1 MEIER
6 NSNLFSQ
13 VSSLLN
19 KKTFTSSDFAYLK
32 SIPPSDFELII
43 EKLPQ
48 ESTAK
53 ILEYLKNDP
62 SDSIKKPHSFNKPPK
77 NNTQKIEPSPFLE
90 GFYAKGMFKHLWL
103 EDVKKIHQSLLPT
116 VQNNT
121 KIEVSEKKPDFP
133 SQMSLETIEKKP
145 TFLNILCKMAYV
157 FGDPRQDNMVCAQ
170 KLLETVQKTIE
181 TLLDSHVLSR
191 IFALQNKRPQ
201 KKLHKKQIF
210 HQFLQ
215 GLYPLEYKKF
225 SQIKELSSK
234 TVFPENFVESE
245 ESEEDSMI
253 FIEKSPT
260 KEEKTIENK
269 DFEAINL
276 RIDAMTQEEYIEFSH
291 CRTLNFL
298 SLGKEAFIDLI
309 GFKKI
314 HENFFKELRIMHFYS
329 EIEFINYILCRL
341 VKNIVESSVKKI
353 NKGTLHP
360 LKISL
365 PLDIVGEMAD
375 NELISL
381 SLKVKKYI
389 KKKTSIEEKAF
400 KLFSKEFW
408 TFEYDK
414 ILSVFN
420 TKIKLLKQNDDE
432 FSIHEEEKQGVASM
446 NAQQIWKSMR
456 NWQKYW
462 IQRILAESSIKKN
475 KNLKESPQNIE
486 YLNYLYEKMKENEE
500 IDKGSAFKE
509 WFVMKIQGVSRT
521 KPMKKT
527 QKLES
532 IFD

>member
-1 MEIER
+1 MEIEH
-6 NSNLFSQ
+6 NSNIFSQ
-13 VSSLLN
+13 VSSLLS
-19 KKTFTSSDFAYLK
+19 KKAFTSSDFAYLK
-32 SIPPSDFELII
+32 SIPPSEFEQII
-43 EKLPQ
+43 EKLPA

-53 ILEYLKNDP
+53 ILEYLKNEP
-62 SDSIKKPHSFNKPPK
+62 SDSIKKPKSSTKSSKNKP
-77 NNTQKIEPSPFLE
+77 QKIEPSPFLE

-103 EDVKKIHQSLLPT
+103 DDVKKIHQSLLPT
-116 VQNNT
+116 AQNTTN
-121 KIEVSEKKPDFP
+121 IQFSEKKPEFP
-133 SQMSLETIEKKP
+133 SQMSLETLEKKP

-157 FGDPRQDNMVCAQ
+157 FGEPRQDNVFCAQ
-170 KLLETVQKTIE
+170 KLVETVQKTIGI
-181 TLLDSHVLSR
+181 LLDPHVLSR
-191 IFALQNKRPQ
+191 IFSIQNKKTQ

-210 HQFLQ
+210 HQYLQ

-225 SQIKELSSK
+225 SQVKEASK
-234 TVFPENFVESE
+234 TAFPENFVESE

-253 FIEKSPT
+253 FVEKSST
-260 KEEKTIENK
+260 KDEKTSENK

-276 RIDAMTQEEYIEFSH
+276 RIDAMTQEEYIEFSN
-291 CRTLNFL
+291 CRSLNFL
-298 SLGKEAFIDLI
+298 SLGKETFIDFI

-314 HENFFKELRIMHFYS
+314 HEDFFKDLRIMHFYS
-329 EIEFINYILCRL
+329 EIEFLNYILCRL
-341 VKNIVESSVKKI
+341 VKNIVENSVRKL
-353 NKGTLHP
+353 NNGTLNP

-365 PLDIVGEMAD
+365 PLDIVAEMAD
-375 NELISL
+375 NELMSL

-400 KLFSKEFW
+400 KLFAKEFW

-420 TKIKLLKQNDDE
+420 TKIKLLKQNEDE
-432 FSIHEEEKQGVASM
+432 FSIHDEEKQGVSSL

-475 KNLKESPQNIE
+475 LKEQHQNIE
-486 YLNYLYEKMKENEE
+486 YFNYLYEKMKENED
-500 IDKGSAFKE
+500 IDKGSTFKE
-509 WFVMKIQGVSRT
+509 WFLMKIQGVSRA
-521 KPMKKT
+521 KPVKKT